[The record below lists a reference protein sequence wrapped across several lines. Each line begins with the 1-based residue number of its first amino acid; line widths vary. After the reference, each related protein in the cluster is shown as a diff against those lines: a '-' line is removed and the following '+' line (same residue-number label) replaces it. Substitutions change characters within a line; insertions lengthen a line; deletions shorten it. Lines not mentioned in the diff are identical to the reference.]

1 MAGFYAFLLLM
12 INQLY
17 LLVSPFVTN
26 SIIENFML
34 NNHEPSAMTVGEF
47 ALLLS
52 FIPKTIEI
60 IAYIILVV
68 GLYKLWDKKKS

>member
-1 MAGFYAFLLLM
+1 
-12 INQLY
+12 
-17 LLVSPFVTN
+17 
-26 SIIENFML
+26 ML